1 MASRRPSA
9 RELYQRAVDT
19 YVAAGGDEAVQR
31 VVTATQSL
39 NRKLDQWYDRQLNDL
54 GLTAG
59 EWGVIAGIARA
70 GTPLTPG
77 QLAELTNVA
86 PSSMTHRLDKL
97 AERGLI
103 DRAPDEENRT
113 RVLVDL
119 TPEGRTLFGSAIRD
133 SNVVELDLLGDLSD
147 EERRELAR
155 LLEIV
160 VFRLDHSDD

>member
-1 MASRRPSA
+1 MPSGRASA
-9 RELYQRAVDT
+9 RETYRRAVDT

-39 NRKLDQWYDRQLNDL
+39 SRKLDQWYDRQLVDL
-54 GLTAG
+54 GLTSG

-70 GTPLTPG
+70 DTALTPG

-119 TPEGRTLFGSAIRD
+119 TPEGRKLFGSAIRD

-160 VFRLDHSDD
+160 IFRLDRGV

>member
-70 GTPLTPG
+70 GTRLTPG

-119 TPEGRTLFGSAIRD
+119 TPEGRALFGSAIRD

>member
-1 MASRRPSA
+1 MASRGSSA
-9 RELYQRAVDT
+9 REVYQRAVDA

-31 VVTATQSL
+31 VVTAAQSL
-39 NRKLDQWYDRQLNDL
+39 NRKLDQWYDRQLVDL

-59 EWGVIAGIARA
+59 EWGVIANIARA
-70 GTPLTPG
+70 GGALTPG
-77 QLAELTNVA
+77 QLAELASVA

-103 DRAPDEENRT
+103 ERAPDAENRT

-119 TPEGRTLFGSAIRD
+119 TTAGRKLFGSAIRD

-147 EERRELAR
+147 AERRELAR

-160 VFRLDHSDD
+160 VFRLDHAED